1 MNKTKKI
8 IIIVISC
15 IVVLG
20 GIYFALHFLKQKN
33 QNSKTVGVYA
43 VSEIGYDASNMWDNS
58 TLSGNVTVNSEQKVY
73 VGKKQSVSEIK
84 VTEGQS
90 VKAGDVLLVYDTTA
104 NDLQLQLQK
113 SELELSRVSIIDA
126 QRELEKLKQT
136 TPLEDIPTTEAPIIA
151 TDSDAPKPDEIPDV
165 DVPPTREEL
174 KNQIAQKEQ
183 EIKSMQ
189 TQYEIAQVKLQ
200 MEELQN
206 STGEV
211 LANFDGVVKS
221 VTTADEAASSGNPVL
236 VVSAADGYLVESQ
249 IGELAMSTVRVGDTV
264 SMYCYDTG
272 MNYDGTITEI
282 STFPADGYSNYN
294 SKVETYYPI
303 KIALNDATDISQ
315 NMYMEITL
323 NSGSEDTSGG
333 FYLSKAFMKQEGS
346 NYYVMKDV
354 DGRLKKTYIKV
365 GNKTSGDAVL
375 VLGGLTMQDYIAFP
389 YLDEAVEGVKTVQ
402 KTTDDLY
409 N

>member
-1 MNKTKKI
+1 MNKAKKI
-8 IIIVISC
+8 IIIVLSC
-15 IVVLG
+15 VVVLG
-20 GIYFALHFLKQKN
+20 GIYFALRTLKQKN
-33 QNSKTVGVYA
+33 QNSKTAGVYA
-43 VSEIGYDASNMWDNS
+43 VSDIGYDASDMWDNS

-174 KNQIAQKEQ
+174 KKQIAQKEQ